1 MIIVL
6 VLLNEGFG
14 GTLYSPFC
22 DARSSVPCDLESRA
36 AGGEALSELAFSP
49 PADTTFSLDRDAA
62 GGSVDFS
69 TGTPPSV
76 FSRFPLAVK
85 ENGRGIMAEMR
96 NRAGSFQLSIVDN
109 GSEPAGTTPSTGKA
123 ALVLIGFLVVLT
135 GKMRAHDGRRHH
147 GETLPSGLYW
157 RRVR

>member
-14 GTLYSPFC
+14 GTLYSTVC
-22 DARSSVPCDLESRA
+22 DARSSVPCDSESRA

-49 PADTTFSLDRDAA
+49 PTDTTFSLDRDAA

-69 TGTPPSV
+69 TPPSV

-85 ENGRGIMAEMR
+85 QNGRGIMAEMR

-109 GSEPAGTTPSTGKA
+109 GSESAGTTPSTGKA

-135 GKMRAHDGRRHH
+135 GKMRAHDGRRHP
-147 GETLPSGLYW
+147 GETLPSALYW